1 MEIVKKVGPA
11 PLSSRNTPL
20 FALLTREIRRTYGRV
35 DVGTEVLAASSN
47 DSRFLRPRGISC
59 YGLWPFPVDYFQS
72 AGVHGVDERV
82 RLDWYMSGVD
92 LMKHVVSSYAFE
104 PVSN

>member
-1 MEIVKKVGPA
+1 M
-11 PLSSRNTPL
+11 
-20 FALLTREIRRTYGRV
+20 YGRV